1 LLRTG
6 TTHIFALFKINLNKQ
21 IVENPRNVAQMKP
34 GDIAIITG
42 FTDDVISVKLMEMG
56 CLPGIPV
63 RFNFT
68 APFGDPVCISVSG
81 YELSLRLEEAATIS
95 ILN

>member
-1 LLRTG
+1 MAG
-6 TTHIFALFKINLNKQ
+6 DVK
-21 IVENPRNVAQMKP
+21 NVSQMRP
-34 GDIAIITG
+34 GDVGIISG
-42 FTDDVISVKLMEMG
+42 FTDDHLSVKLMEMG
-56 CLPGIPV
+56 CLPGAPV

-81 YELSLRLEEAATIS
+81 YELSLRLEEARTIS

>member
-1 LLRTG
+1 
-6 TTHIFALFKINLNKQ
+6 
-21 IVENPRNVAQMKP
+21 
-34 GDIAIITG
+34 
-42 FTDDVISVKLMEMG
+42 MEMG
-56 CLPGIPV
+56 CLPGVPV

-95 ILN
+95 IVN